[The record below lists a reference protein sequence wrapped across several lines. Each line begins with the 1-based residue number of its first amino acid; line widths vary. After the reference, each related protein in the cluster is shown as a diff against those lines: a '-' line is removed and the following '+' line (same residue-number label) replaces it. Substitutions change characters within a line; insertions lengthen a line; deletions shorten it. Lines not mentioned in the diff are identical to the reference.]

1 MAQRRYERSSDSE
14 KYHPPP
20 RQQSIASSFCGR
32 SHHYADYSTHRH
44 TPKSD
49 AVWFWRKPK
58 NSDWGHRPWEPIE
71 ACRILYP
78 LLPLGHFE
86 PASGGSEVSGP
97 RVEARTVSRITFA
110 LTTIRKSLS
119 GPTQNAWIT
128 LFSRLSG
135 SRINR
140 IVYAQKPNRKR
151 RLSMRLGQAMF
162 RWSSII
168 LFACAAC
175 STTSSSAAGQ
185 DIAKKTTATPTRDA
199 GLAAWQQIYSVLT
212 HPRCINCHTAT
223 NYPQQGD
230 DRHRHLFN
238 IIRGPGGKGVAGLN
252 CVTCH
257 QGSNAESTGV
267 PGAHN
272 WQLAPLS
279 MRWQDLDDKILSSV
293 EVCRS
298 LTDRSKNDNL
308 GGAGL
313 LKHHDQ
319 EPLVLW
325 AFQPGHHRDGTARTL
340 PPLTHEEFV
349 AATRTWVEAGTPC
362 PQNP

>member
-1 MAQRRYERSSDSE
+1 M
-14 KYHPPP
+14 
-20 RQQSIASSFCGR
+20 
-32 SHHYADYSTHRH
+32 
-44 TPKSD
+44 
-49 AVWFWRKPK
+49 
-58 NSDWGHRPWEPIE
+58 
-71 ACRILYP
+71 
-78 LLPLGHFE
+78 
-86 PASGGSEVSGP
+86 
-97 RVEARTVSRITFA
+97 
-110 LTTIRKSLS
+110 TTIRKSWS
-119 GPTQNAWIT
+119 GSTQNAWIT

-135 SRINR
+135 SKINR

-151 RLSMRLGQAMF
+151 RLSMLRLGQAMF

-168 LFACAAC
+168 LFACAVC
-175 STTSSSAAGQ
+175 LTTSSSAAGQ
-185 DIAKKTTATPTRDA
+185 DVAKKMTATPTRDA

-279 MRWQDLDDKILSSV
+279 MRWQDLDDKILSSA

-308 GGAGL
+308 SGAGL
-313 LKHHDQ
+313 LKHHAQ

-340 PPLTHEEFV
+340 PPLTHKEFV